1 MSGKA
6 ICTDKAVLVTYLYGE
21 CDEAARRAVDE
32 HLTDCEACS
41 AEIADLRQV
50 RASLSEWQAPD
61 RAPGLHVMTPIAA
74 GAEAADGDRP
84 SRSSRR
90 AWMPGW
96 LPAAA
101 AAVLL
106 LAAAAGLARI
116 EVRYG
121 QDGLVLRTGWGAASD
136 VEAVA
141 ASDEWRQELA
151 AVERDL
157 RQGLTE
163 VKDLTARAGAGPAA
177 TPAGSQVVDPIVDE
191 DALLRR
197 VQTLIDR
204 SAQQQRRELAGQLA
218 DVVREVEIQRRA
230 DLREIQQT
238 FGQLEGQTGI
248 AVRQNQEL
256 FNYLVRVSQQR

>member
-32 HLTDCEACS
+32 HLTGCEACS
-41 AEIADLRQV
+41 AELAELRQV

-61 RAPGLHVMTPIAA
+61 RAPGLHVMIPIAA
-74 GAEAADGDRP
+74 GAEPADGGRP

-90 AWMPGW
+90 AWMPWW
-96 LPAAA
+96 LQAA

-116 EVRYG
+116 EVRYD
-121 QDGLVLRTGWGAASD
+121 QDGLVLRTGWGASSG
-136 VEAVA
+136 VEPVA

-163 VKDLTARAGAGPAA
+163 MGDLAARAEAGRSA
-177 TPAGSQVVDPIVDE
+177 TPAGSQVVGPIDE

-238 FGQLEGQTGI
+238 FGQLEGQAGI